1 VTALALN
8 LPTDSSDGAHTSPD
22 SVARGSFEERTE
34 IVPPVVRATTVGT
47 GGVAPTATPGGT
59 P

>member
-1 VTALALN
+1 
-8 LPTDSSDGAHTSPD
+8 
-22 SVARGSFEERTE
+22 VARGSFEERTE

-47 GGVAPTATPGGT
+47 GGVAPTVHPGGT